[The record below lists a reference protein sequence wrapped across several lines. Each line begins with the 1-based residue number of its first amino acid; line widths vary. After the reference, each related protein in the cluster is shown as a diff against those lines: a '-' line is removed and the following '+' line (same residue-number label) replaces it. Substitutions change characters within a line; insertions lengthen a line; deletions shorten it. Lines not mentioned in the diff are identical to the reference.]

1 MQSKC
6 SKISQEKRNRI
17 IHQVVRYVV
26 LAVVIVFAYLITG
39 ALGIEQRMRGCIM
52 GLIALCGIRYFK
64 DTRLLPQNFLET
76 PKLDAMMSK
85 IITIMICALA
95 AGVLIYAIVV
105 LCFMEK

>member
-17 IHQVVRYVV
+17 LLQIVQYAV
-26 LAVVIVFAYLITG
+26 LAVVIAFAYLITD
-39 ALGIEQRMRGCIM
+39 ALGVEQRMRGCIM
-52 GLIALCGIRYFK
+52 GLIALGGIRYFK
-64 DTRLLPQNFLET
+64 DTRLLPQDFLET

-85 IITIMICALA
+85 IIIIMICALA
-95 AGVLIYAIVV
+95 TGMLIYAIVI